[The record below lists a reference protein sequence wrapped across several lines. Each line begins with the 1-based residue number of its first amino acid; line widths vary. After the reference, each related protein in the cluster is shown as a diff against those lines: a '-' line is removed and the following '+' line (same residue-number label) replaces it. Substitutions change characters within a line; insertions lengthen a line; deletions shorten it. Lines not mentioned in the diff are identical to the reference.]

1 MRGTTSQFLDGTHSS
16 NEHSSWCYWCPD
28 FVFGDFL
35 CIIVVCWLFN
45 SFIQQASFM
54 SHICTFNYVAK
65 KAIVLSYHSKG
76 MIIIIYFHLHML
88 TCVGTPRYSY
98 WYRRLYCITTHIESC
113 LILFCITVSIITK
126 KFLTPLAAKTA
137 SYNDTV
143 ISFCTWP
150 IVKLARFMYNNN
162 IHNTISVHDSK

>member
-1 MRGTTSQFLDGTHSS
+1 MRGSTRQFLDGTHSS

-28 FVFGDFL
+28 FAFWGF
-35 CIIVVCWLFN
+35 F
-45 SFIQQASFM
+45 ASFM
-54 SHICTFNYVAK
+54 SYICTFNYVAK
-65 KAIVLSYHSKG
+65 KAIILSYHSKG
-76 MIIIIYFHLHML
+76 MIIIIIYFHLHML
-88 TCVGTPRYSY
+88 TWVVIPHYSY
-98 WYRRLYCITTHIESC
+98 WYRLLYCITNHIESC

-137 SYNDTV
+137 NFNDTV

-150 IVKLARFMYNNN
+150 IGKLGRFMYNN